1 MILEPFDD
9 PSIDLSSL
17 TDGIAARRRHP
28 ASINDTAA
36 METPCMRFLFTTI
49 PGSGHFHPLVPTA
62 RALRGRGHDVAFA
75 ASPTFGPAIEAAGFE
90 AYPAGPAWLE
100 HLSDPV
106 MQKILA
112 GEFFVDLIR
121 MGMVEGVIRAA
132 KAAEADAIVHG
143 GAELGGLVAGAI
155 LDLPVATA
163 ATGGTKMFWPLMRPG
178 IVRAAAE
185 HGLDGE
191 RVAADDYEVLMIDRT
206 PASLESPGYQSPPT
220 AVNVRPEPFDDRG
233 ELPGWFDELGK
244 RPLVYVTL
252 GTVMNGN
259 VPLFRLIADALAD
272 LPYDVVIALG
282 SGVSPDALGQVA
294 GNIQVGGY
302 LPQTRII
309 ERASAVVC
317 HGGYNTVAAALS
329 AGVPLFLLPMGADQ
343 PFNTERC
350 ITAGAALG
358 VIQPQP
364 PGPPSAA
371 PPPFLPP
378 DPAIVRDGTRRILE
392 EPSFRQ
398 RARAIAA
405 EIAAM
410 PPAAYAAEHLE
421 IAVGERQRSRR
432 AGRGSPV
439 SA

>member
-1 MILEPFDD
+1 
-9 PSIDLSSL
+9 
-17 TDGIAARRRHP
+17 
-28 ASINDTAA
+28 
-36 METPCMRFLFTTI
+36 MRFLFTTI

-62 RALRGRGHDVAFA
+62 RAVRRRGHDVVFA
-75 ASPTFGPAIEAAGFE
+75 ASPTFAPAIEAAGFE

-100 HLSDPV
+100 NLSDPV

-132 KAAEADAIVHG
+132 RATAADAIVRG
-143 GAELGGLVAGAI
+143 EAELGGLMAGAI
-155 LDLPVATA
+155 LDLPGATA
-163 ATGGTKMFWPLMRPG
+163 GTGGTKIFGPMMRPG

-191 RVAADDYEVLMIDRT
+191 RVADEDFEVLRVDRT
-206 PASLESPGYQSPPT
+206 PASLETPGYVPPPNQI
-220 AVNVRPEPFDDRG
+220 NVRPEPFGDSG
-233 ELPGWFDELGK
+233 KLPQWLPELGE

-272 LPYDVVIALG
+272 QSYDVVIALG
-282 SGVSPDALGQVA
+282 LGIPPEALGQVA
-294 GNIQVGGY
+294 GNIRLGGY
-302 LPQTRII
+302 LPQTRIL
-309 ERASAVVC
+309 ERASAVVS
-317 HGGYNTVAAALS
+317 HGGYNTVVAALG
-329 AGVPLFLLPMGADQ
+329 AGLPLFLLPMGADQ
-343 PFNTERC
+343 PFTTERC

-364 PGPPSAA
+364 GPPTAA
-371 PPPFLPP
+371 PPPFTPP
-378 DPAIVRDGTRRILE
+378 DPAVIRDGTRRILE
-392 EPSFRQ
+392 EPAFREA
-398 RARAIAA
+398 ARAIAS

-410 PPAAYAAEHLE
+410 PPADYAAERLE
-421 IAVGERQRSRR
+421 MAGAERQR
-432 AGRGSPV
+432 AGRARPSAPV